1 MADKA
6 EWTKFDK
13 QFKELR
19 QNMEY
24 YSSEE
29 EEVVDP
35 PAVHLPAS
43 YLRVIAQ
50 ETPTKS
56 AETTFD
62 NHKILELICK

>member
-1 MADKA
+1 M
-6 EWTKFDK
+6 
-13 QFKELR
+13 
-19 QNMEY
+19 
-24 YSSEE
+24 
-29 EEVVDP
+29 VDP

-62 NHKILELICK
+62 NNKILELICKQ